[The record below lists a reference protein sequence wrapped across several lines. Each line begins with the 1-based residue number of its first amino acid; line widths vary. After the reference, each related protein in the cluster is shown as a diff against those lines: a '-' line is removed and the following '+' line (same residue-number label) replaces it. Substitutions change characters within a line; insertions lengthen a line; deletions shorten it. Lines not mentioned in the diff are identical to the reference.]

1 MYIQKKSN
9 VIYDKKNP
17 SHASKKKTLHKK
29 RVAQI
34 TSSADQI
41 KIG

>member
-1 MYIQKKSN
+1 MIKK
-9 VIYDKKNP
+9 IRHMLPKKQ
-17 SHASKKKTLHKK
+17 HYTKK